1 MASNTDAFGGS
12 GWQQMLADLM
22 KGVLSGQIDLGN
34 LLGTYTK
41 PAYTPTE
48 SETLLAIYNNRPDL
62 QAAFKKANKNKTP
75 DEAKQLQMMRDWTKT
90 GEGAN
95 LVKQPGGLV
104 AYAQSQKDLAGNPW
118 LRAST
123 PETKTPTL
131 GQQNQDWAKLS
142 GQQGLALDYAKTLA
156 SMSGPADYGKSWLL
170 QQNAAKTQI
179 PAWGKILQNMTG
191 IQGNNPASQGL
202 IQRAFGGQQPAGNQQ
217 QGAYFDAQGKWQ
229 QPNNGMMYAQGAPSG
244 NMAGGQQGNAAN
256 AATGGGQNWQQLA
269 QALQAQFSQNQLG
282 SNVLQKGTT
291 LNGAQ
296 SGFGTQQQQAPAWT
310 PSLRPQD
317 VTAQGWNALSPSAQQ
332 GMMGIIGSLTGQD
345 PNDWLKQMQQL
356 SPIGQA
362 TGRTQWGF

>member
-104 AYAQSQKDLAGNPW
+104 GYAQSQKDLAGNPW
-118 LRAST
+118 LKAST

-131 GQQNQDWAKLS
+131 GQQSQDWTKQS

-202 IQRAFGGQQPAGNQQ
+202 IQRAFGGQQPAGSQQ
-217 QGAYFDAQGKWQ
+217 QGQFLTSTG
-229 QPNNGMMYAQGAPSG
+229 GPSV
-244 NMAGGQQGNAAN
+244 NMAGGQQGNVAN
-256 AATGGGQNWQQLA
+256 SATGTNQNWQQMMQAQLA
-269 QALQAQFSQNQLG
+269 QALQG
-282 SNVLQKGTT
+282 MSNAPKPAGGYGDTMPADALKQGVT
-291 LNGAQ
+291 LNGTQ
-296 SGFGTQQQQAPAWT
+296 FGTQQQSPAWT

-345 PNDWLKQMQQL
+345 PNDWLAQMQKL